1 MNKPS
6 IRTAILVALTTLL
19 SLSACSN
26 FSNRG
31 TIERPFIYSANTE
44 DLSFERIDLTDSSSV
59 LHTVVHFRPHYW
71 IKIAGTSNITADGQ
85 EFAITSTDG
94 IKLDENLWM
103 PDSGVVHF
111 TLTFPAIPADAK
123 SIDFS
128 EGTEEGWRIWGID
141 LTGEAD
147 HNANTRLIPSEA
159 LKPMPDGP
167 MPKPDFTFDSTT
179 VNIHMVGF
187 RNDMDRTL
195 RYGVNSLHGQFGSD
209 KPLTLDS
216 LGNAQVKIAL
226 SAPAQFFIINSGSS
240 AFISPGETVDIYSDV
255 HNQGLS
261 NMAERDNDG
270 DTIPAKYH
278 RTYSTGRYGNMFL
291 NDEDKQFQ
299 QMQLYSGKLGD
310 YHMNG
315 DQYTRY
321 IIDQYNTLKNLLEAS
336 DLSEMKKEYG
346 HTKLQAQLAYA
357 ATDAQFMLA
366 RNFWNK
372 YPDCTGFPS
381 DSISVNLSPENVR
394 EIASLI
400 DFNSPNLFFT
410 DEMYGLGQD
419 ITLWENAGIDPGLL
433 KTANTY
439 FNAYLAA
446 DKAQLN
452 DSLLQAMRQLNPAMA
467 DEVAAYQKSQKAML
481 ESLDSSL
488 ITSTPNVDAKDIIGA
503 ITAPHK
509 GKVILIDLWNT
520 WCSPC
525 RAAIAENEPHKKTDL
540 SSDDIVWIYVADES
554 SPMPAYIKMIKDIK
568 GIHYRLTEE
577 QMGVVRKQFKVDG
590 IPYYILA
597 GRDGKPAGRPDL
609 RNHDAFRSAII
620 NKLKQ

>member
-1 MNKPS
+1 MNQSS
-6 IRTAILVALTTLL
+6 IRTAILVALATLL

-31 TIERPFIYSANTE
+31 TIERPFINSANTE
-44 DLSFERIDLTDSSSV
+44 SLSFERIDLTDSSTV
-59 LHTVVHFRPHYW
+59 LHAVVHFRPHYW

-85 EFAITSTDG
+85 EFAVTSTDG
-94 IKLDENLWM
+94 IKLDENIWM
-103 PDSGVVHF
+103 PDSGVVRF
-111 TLTFPAIPADAK
+111 TLTFPAIPSDAK

-128 EGTEEGWRIWGID
+128 EGTEDGWQVWGID

-167 MPKPDFTFDSTT
+167 MPEPDFTFDTTT

-187 RNDMDRTL
+187 RQGMDRTL
-195 RYGVNSLHGQFGSD
+195 RYGVNSLHGQFGTD

-226 SAPAQFFIINSGSS
+226 SAPAQLFIFNSGSV
-240 AFISPGETVDIYSDV
+240 AFIAPGETVDIYSDT
-255 HNQGLS
+255 HNRGLY
-261 NMAERDNDG
+261 NMSERDNNTAFPSD
-270 DTIPAKYH
+270 YH

-291 NDEDKQFQ
+291 NDEDKPFQ
-299 QMQLYSGKLGD
+299 QMQLYSGELGD
-310 YHMNG
+310 YRMNG
-315 DQYTRY
+315 DQYTRC
-321 IIDQYNTLKNLLEAS
+321 IIDQYNALKDSLEAS

-346 HTKLQAQLAYA
+346 RTKLQAQLAYA
-357 ATDAQFMLA
+357 ATDAQPMLA

-372 YPDCTGFPS
+372 YPDWPGFPS
-381 DSISVNLSPENVR
+381 DSISVKLSPENVR
-394 EIASLI
+394 EIAALI
-400 DFNSPNLFFT
+400 DFNSPNLFFM

-419 ITLWENAGIDPGLL
+419 ISLWENAGIDPGLL

-452 DSLLQAMRQLNPAMA
+452 DSLLQAMRRLNPAMA
-467 DEVAAYQKSQKAML
+467 DEVAAYQKSQKAVL
-481 ESLDSSL
+481 ESLDASL
-488 ITSTPNVDAKDIIGA
+488 ITPTPDVNAKDIIGA

-568 GIHYRLTEE
+568 GIHYRLTED
-577 QMGVVRKQFKVDG
+577 QMGVVRKQFNVDG

-597 GRDGKPAGRPDL
+597 GRDGKAAGRPDL
-609 RNHDAFRSAII
+609 RNHDAFKSAIL
-620 NKLKQ
+620 NELKK